1 MTFAVSASG
10 PFNRMHSLDAIF
22 KPRSI
27 AVIGATPRPG
37 SIGRE
42 ILGNLFANEFNGKIF
57 PVNPK
62 YEYIHSTKTY
72 PSVTEIPDP
81 VDLAVIVVPAARV
94 LGVVQECA
102 KKGVKGLVIITAG
115 FREIGP
121 EGAKLEDA
129 IIAVASEHGMRMIGP
144 NCMGVI
150 DATPEVRMNATFSPG
165 VPPSGTVAFMTQ
177 SGALGVA
184 ILLAVQKLGLGFSYF
199 ASVGNKADVG
209 AMDLLEYWEDDR
221 HTQLIAM
228 YLESFGD
235 PRRFT
240 EMSKRISKTKPIVV
254 VKSGTSAAGA
264 RAASSHTGSLAGLE
278 VASDALLQQCGVNRV
293 SSIEEMIHVVAGFVG
308 APIPRGN
315 RLCIVT
321 NAGGPAIMAVDAAD
335 GHGLQI
341 ATLSETTRAAMRKA
355 LPAEASVENP
365 VDMVASADP
374 DQYERVLDLALA
386 DDHVDLAIAIFVPPL
401 MIEPLEVIRRITKVA
416 RARAKPVYSVLMAEE
431 SYYERIPREVPN
443 AVPIFRF
450 PEDAVKVAE
459 HTNRYRLWRSRPAG
473 EVCSFR
479 VDKALARKWVEKK
492 RHTGGGYLGP
502 EETREVL
509 EAYGF
514 PTVRQAVVAV
524 EGDMRAAARALAFP
538 VALKVVGEK
547 IVHKSDVGG
556 VILGIPD
563 EKALALARDTMR
575 ASLERA
581 RVLGHATGFLVQ
593 EMAGDA
599 SGKEVILGVAQDPKF
614 GPLLM
619 FGMGGRYVEILRD
632 VAFRV
637 LPVTDI
643 DAREMVRSIRSF
655 PLLQGVRG
663 ESPVDV
669 EFIEEMI
676 LRLAQLVDEVPGVEE
691 LDLNPVIV
699 TPDRAS
705 CRVVDARI
713 RVAAVDG
720 TGRSRPSG

>member
-1 MTFAVSASG
+1 
-10 PFNRMHSLDAIF
+10 MHSLDAIF

-27 AVIGATPRPG
+27 AVIGATPRAG

-42 ILGNLFANEFNGKIF
+42 ILNNLFANEFNGKIF

-62 YEYIHSTKTY
+62 YEYIHSTKAY
-72 PSVTEIPDP
+72 PSVTSIPDP
-81 VDLAVIVVPAARV
+81 VDMAVIVVPAAQV
-94 LGVVQECA
+94 LGVVEACA

-121 EGAKLEDA
+121 EGAKLEDK
-129 IIAVASEHGMRMIGP
+129 IVDIAKRHDMRIIGP

-150 DATPEVRMNATFSPG
+150 DATPGVRMNATFSPG

-209 AMDLLEYWEDDR
+209 AMDLLEYWENDA

-240 EMSKRISKTKPIVV
+240 ELSKRISKRKPIVM

-278 VASDALLQQCGVNRV
+278 VASEALLQQCGVNRV

-308 APIPRGN
+308 APMPRGN

-321 NAGGPAIMAVDAAD
+321 NAGGPGIMAVDAAD
-335 GHGLQI
+335 GHGLHI
-341 ATLSETTRAAMRKA
+341 AALSEKTRAAMRKA

-365 VDMVASADP
+365 VDMIASAGP
-374 DQYERVLDLALA
+374 DQYQRVLDLALA
-386 DDHVDLAIAIFVPPL
+386 DDHVDVAIAIFVPPL
-401 MIEPLEVIRRITKVA
+401 MIEPLEVIRRITRVA
-416 RARAKPVYSVLMAEE
+416 RAHAKPVYSVLMAEE
-431 SYYERIPREVPN
+431 SYYQRIPREVPD

-459 HTNRYRLWRSRPAG
+459 HTNRYRLWRARPAG
-473 EVCSFR
+473 TVRTFAVDAAR
-479 VDKALARKWVEKK
+479 VRALIEKK
-492 RHTGGGYLGP
+492 RHAGGGYLAP
-502 EETREVL
+502 EETHDVL
-509 EAYGF
+509 TAYGF
-514 PTVRQAVVAV
+514 PTVRHAVVTLDGNIDAV
-524 EGDMRAAARALAFP
+524 ARTLAFP
-538 VALKVVGEK
+538 LVLKVVGEK

-556 VILGIPD
+556 VILDIRDPAAL
-563 EKALALARDTMR
+563 EKARDAMR
-575 ASLERA
+575 ASLA
-581 RVLGHATGFLVQ
+581 KAGVLADATGFLVQ
-593 EMAGDA
+593 ETAGDA
-599 SGKEVILGVAQDPKF
+599 LGKEVILGVAQDPKF

-643 DAREMVRSIRSF
+643 DAREMVRSIRSL
-655 PLLQGVRG
+655 PLLEGVRG
-663 ESPVDV
+663 EAAVDV
-669 EFIEEMI
+669 AFIEEMI
-676 LRLAQLVDEVPGVEE
+676 LRLAQLIDEVPGIQE
-691 LDLNPVIV
+691 LDMNPVIV
-699 TPDRAS
+699 TPVRAR

-713 RVAAVDG
+713 RVA
-720 TGRSRPSG
+720 P

>member
-1 MTFAVSASG
+1 
-10 PFNRMHSLDAIF
+10 MHSLDAIF

-27 AVIGATPRPG
+27 AVIGATPRVG

-42 ILGNLFANEFNGKIF
+42 ILNNLFANEFNGKIF

-62 YEYIHSTKTY
+62 YEYIHSTKAY
-72 PSVTEIPDP
+72 PSVASIPDA

-94 LGVVQECA
+94 LGAVEECA
-102 KKGVKGLVIITAG
+102 QKGVKGLVIITAG

-129 IIAVASEHGMRMIGP
+129 IIAVAKQHDMRMIGP

-150 DATPEVRMNATFSPG
+150 DATPGVRMNATFSPG

-209 AMDLLEYWEDDR
+209 AMDLLEYWENDA
-221 HTQLIAM
+221 HTHLIAM

-240 EMSKRISKTKPIVV
+240 ELSKRMSKTKPIVV

-278 VASDALLQQCGVNRV
+278 AASEALLQQCGVNRV

-308 APIPRGN
+308 APIPAGN

-341 ATLSETTRAAMRKA
+341 AALSEKTRAAMRKV

-365 VDMVASADP
+365 VDMIASAGP

-386 DDHVDLAIAIFVPPL
+386 DEHVDLAIAIFVPPL
-401 MIEPLEVIRRITKVA
+401 MIEPLEVMRRITRVA
-416 RARAKPVYSVLMAEE
+416 RERAKPVYSVLMAEE
-431 SYYERIPREVPN
+431 SYYERIPREVPDS
-443 AVPIFRF
+443 VPIFRF
-450 PEDAVKVAE
+450 PEDAVKVAQ
-459 HTNRYRLWRSRPAG
+459 HTNRYRVWRARPAG
-473 EVCSFR
+473 TVRSFTVDAAR
-479 VDKALARKWVEKK
+479 VRTIIEKK
-492 RHTGGGYLGP
+492 GGAGGGYIAP
-502 EETREVL
+502 EETHAVL
-509 EAYGF
+509 QAYGF
-514 PTVRQAVVAV
+514 PTVGHAVVPLD
-524 EGDMRAAARALAFP
+524 GDLRAAAKSLAYP
-538 VALKVVGEK
+538 VVLKVVGEK

-556 VILGIPD
+556 VILDIHD
-563 EKALALARDTMR
+563 AKALLAARDTMR
-575 ASLERA
+575 ASLSQGG
-581 RVLGHATGFLVQ
+581 VLEHATGFLVQ
-593 EMAGDA
+593 EMVGDA

-619 FGMGGRYVEILRD
+619 FGMGGRYVEVLRD

-643 DAREMVRSIRSF
+643 DAHEMVRSIRSF
-655 PLLQGVRG
+655 PLLEG
-663 ESPVDV
+663 
-669 EFIEEMI
+669 
-676 LRLAQLVDEVPGVEE
+676 
-691 LDLNPVIV
+691 
-699 TPDRAS
+699 
-705 CRVVDARI
+705 AR
-713 RVAAVDG
+713 
-720 TGRSRPSG
+720 